1 MTNPELIP
9 EKAGGNLP
17 SVSHGTA
24 PTEVENISLNPL
36 FQPDLLEHLAQTI
49 IQELQRHDLK
59 AEVAKGLSTDRDYLV
74 PSAGRLDLPVPLPP
88 VYLCLASR
96 QAGMPQIRQL
106 T

>member
-17 SVSHGTA
+17 AVSPPTTA
-24 PTEVENISLNPL
+24 PTDGENISLNPL

-59 AEVAKGLSTDRDYLV
+59 AE
-74 PSAGRLDLPVPLPP
+74 LPP
-88 VYLCLASR
+88 QPPRLLWAN
-96 QAGMPQIRQL
+96 GPQFPWL
-106 T
+106 YP